1 MTLKDLLPKQVHVCD
16 QPRRGPLLS
25 LKHLRHLARCCA
37 VGKNRDILLRW
48 MRRQNVYPLPLPGF
62 ELGGGTEG
70 IQFTPVHTHST
81 PRLLIC
87 LQNTGNL
94 PQLLSPLQS
103 LYLKQVRYRGGSLSK
118 PQKKERI
125 KI

>member
-1 MTLKDLLPKQVHVCD
+1 MTLKDLLSKQIHVRD

-25 LKHLRHLARCCA
+25 LKHLQHLARCCA
-37 VGKNRDILLRW
+37 LGKNRDILLCW
-48 MRRQNVYPLPLPGF
+48 MRWQNVYLLPLLGF
-62 ELGGGTEG
+62 EPGGGTEG
-70 IQFTPVHTHST
+70 TQFTPVHTHST
-81 PRLLIC
+81 RRLLIC
-87 LQNTGNL
+87 LQNNGNL

-118 PQKKERI
+118 PQKKEII